1 LTVEQAAAALS
12 VSWDTFHA
20 EIEPELKIV
29 RLVVTTKRTQG
40 QWGSYRKSY
49 IRRGVP
55 VPREVLISDL
65 GGVSSELAKSQGDS
79 YPGSSR
85 QAWARWQ
92 AEQTRVARPQAPRT
106 TTNAEEPLLER
117 I

>member
-1 LTVEQAAAALS
+1 M
-12 VSWDTFHA
+12 
-20 EIEPELKIV
+20 P
-29 RLVVTTKRTQG
+29 R
-40 QWGSYRKSY
+40 GSSDDDLRRHDRSKKDKTNPGAVGLLQKSC